1 MTRREFITLIV
12 GIVTACPAFLRA
24 QQHAEQIWRIGYL
37 GLSPASSAADRLA
50 SLRVG
55 LADLGFVEGKNIA
68 FDFRW
73 AEEPGQLKQF
83 AAELVNDQVAII
95 VSTGN
100 AAALAA
106 KSTTSTL
113 PIVFSVADEHCIR
126 GANTPRLEV

>member
-55 LADLGFVEGKNIA
+55 LADLGFVEGKNNRTKTMMRQAYGYRNRYNLRMRILL
-68 FDFRW
+68 
-73 AEEPGQLKQF
+73 G
-83 AAELVNDQVAII
+83 
-95 VSTGN
+95 
-100 AAALAA
+100 
-106 KSTTSTL
+106 
-113 PIVFSVADEHCIR
+113 AD
-126 GANTPRLEV
+126 T